1 MSSGILMLCVNYFF
15 ETDSWTQSSW
25 QRYGLLGHTKFIKGL
40 VYIIW
45 TNTLFLISPQISE
58 ISKFINGEQVS
69 ITALSTISDQEKIK
83 KVTDV
88 FHFEIYC
95 THSRGDCYQEI
106 IWSNLSVYL

>member
-1 MSSGILMLCVNYFF
+1 MGKERSWFLSLDFGINCLVLN
-15 ETDSWTQSSW
+15 
-25 QRYGLLGHTKFIKGL
+25 IKGL